1 MLDDDDDLYL
11 IKSIHIVLLC
21 SVVDYGDTQLLLC
34 IVADINVWSYKNDTS
49 VYIFSSNMCKFT
61 LWYLHYYFF
70 PYSPK
75 NVK

>member
-34 IVADINVWSYKNDTS
+34 IVADINV
-49 VYIFSSNMCKFT
+49 
-61 LWYLHYYFF
+61 
-70 PYSPK
+70 
-75 NVK
+75 